1 MTPTVP
7 SARRAASRGPR
18 AATLALLALAAGCG
32 APTPRRVDEAPSRPR
47 DSLALTA
54 PGGVEVWFIATRPAK
69 DSAGSPC
76 VERAM
81 EIRRDGGRVAI
92 PLLYTGEAPTLADD
106 STLRAHLWLH
116 CRPMRLYEVNLRTGR
131 PVPK

>member
-1 MTPTVP
+1 V
-7 SARRAASRGPR
+7 SRCH
-18 AATLALLALAAGCG
+18 LACALGLAAIAC
-32 APTPRRVDEAPSRPR
+32 AEPKPAAKPAAVEAPR

-54 PGGVEVWFIATRPAK
+54 PGGVEVWYIGARAGR
-69 DSAGSPC
+69 DSAGAVC

-81 EIRRDGGRVAI
+81 EIRRDGATTLI
-92 PLLYTGEAPTLADD
+92 PLLYTGEAPTLAND
-106 STLRAHLWLH
+106 STLRTNLWLN